1 MSDSNDSFGG
11 SLEPRHRRWTCI
23 GGGNL
28 QCDLRKVTL
37 WVLLIVMALA
47 TWGLWLLLGDI
58 QESFTKRKTAENR
71 QGAVEAAERQSEKT
85 DEETKAEVNP

>member
-11 SLEPRHRRWTCI
+11 SLEPRRRRWTCI

-28 QCDLRKVTL
+28 RCDLRKVTL

-58 QESFTKRKTAENR
+58 QESFRKGKSAQQR
-71 QGAVEAAERQSEKT
+71 QSAVEQAAPSDEKQ
-85 DEETKAEVNP
+85 EEK

>member
-1 MSDSNDSFGG
+1 MSDSNDSFVG
-11 SLEPRHRRWTCI
+11 SSEPRCHRWTCI

-28 QCDLRKVTL
+28 RCDLRKVTL

-58 QESFTKRKTAENR
+58 QESFTKRKTAENM
-71 QGAVEAAERQSEKT
+71 QGAVETSERNCEETGEKT
-85 DEETKAEVNP
+85 KSEVKQ

>member
-28 QCDLRKVTL
+28 RCDLRKVTL

-47 TWGLWLLLGDI
+47 TWGLWILLGDI
-58 QESFTKRKTAENR
+58 QESFHKRQNSAEPPVKTQDAKEEPSAETR
-71 QGAVEAAERQSEKT
+71 Q
-85 DEETKAEVNP
+85 